1 MNEPPQILIVEG
13 DAIVGSDVGDTLSRC
28 GYGVIGLADSAERA
42 LALARARC
50 PDLVLVD
57 LRLGQGAGGIEAARL
72 LRGECGAPVVFMT
85 GFSSEESFKRARE
98 VRPAGF
104 LRKPFSAWELQ
115 AAVENAIEYER
126 LQREFEARGGKF
138 LSTLRSL
145 SEAVI
150 ASDLEGRITF
160 FNPSAE
166 ALTGYKESDAVG
178 QALSQVMDVRDD
190 KGDAALDNGDRLA
203 SGRLLSLV
211 TADGKTLKISERSV
225 PLRDGQGEVKGLVTL
240 FRQWDGSLPES
251 PSSGGGESST
261 YVPFRQLFSADT
273 AGGNP
278 AGRGAGRA
286 SREKPNHLIEGITDP
301 LLTLDEEGFVTYAN
315 PEANACLSDGE
326 GVLIGQS
333 FSRLF
338 SQAVG
343 EECRARLREV
353 AESGRR
359 QCFEVHDEQSERW
372 FELNVYPRG
381 GGWLIL
387 LRDATARQRES
398 LRQLRA
404 HRLEGLSLLARGFTH
419 DFNNLLTVLIGNL
432 SLIKDRYPDD
442 EGFQGEARAS
452 ALAADQARRLVQQ
465 LMTFTKGG
473 VPILSETKVEGV
485 LRRVLDEHRK
495 ANPAIRYRLQC
506 GDPTL
511 TVRIDP
517 EQIAL
522 LLENLVKNAE
532 EAMAGGGRL
541 DAVCELS
548 AEDRRSEQHGVGDES
563 YVVIRITDTGHGMDD
578 GVSSRVFEPYF
589 TTRREDNA
597 SGIGL
602 TVCESIAKAHRGHL
616 DLSSVPGQGTTAS
629 LYLPLE
635 LSSVPAG
642 VGEGM
647 VEEGVLAETPAPPME
662 VEPPQAGA
670 TRILILE
677 DEELIRQLI
686 VRCLRKQGYEVVESK
701 DGKETIRL
709 YSEAMEAGTSFDLV
723 LSDLTIEGGMGG
735 IETMQALRQIDPKV
749 RAVVSSGYSDAP
761 AMANPGEYGFMAVL
775 PKPYP
780 PQDLIRTVAS
790 VLATAPVAMDVGH
803 GQATS

>member
-1 MNEPPQILIVEG
+1 MNELPQILIVEG
-13 DAIVGSDVGDTLSRC
+13 DAIVGSDVGDTLARC
-28 GYGVIGLADSAERA
+28 GYEVIGLADSVERA
-42 LALARARC
+42 LSLARAHR
-50 PDLVLVD
+50 PDLLLVD

-72 LRGECGAPVVFMT
+72 LREECGAPVVFMT
-85 GFSSEESFKRARE
+85 GFSSEEVFKRARE

-126 LQREFEARGGKF
+126 LQRELEERGGKF
-138 LSTLRSL
+138 LNTLRSL

-166 ALTGYKESDAVG
+166 TLTGYKESEVVG
-178 QALSQVMDVRDD
+178 QALSQVMDVQDD
-190 KGDAALDNGDRLA
+190 EGAASLKDGEG
-203 SGRLLSLV
+203 SEPGRLLSL
-211 TADGKTLKISERSV
+211 TAADGQTLKILERSV
-225 PLRDGQGEVKGLVTL
+225 PLRDEQGEVKGLVTL
-240 FRQWDGSLPES
+240 FRRWDGHLPGRHPGDGE
-251 PSSGGGESST
+251 ESST
-261 YVPFRQLFSADT
+261 HVPLGQLFSSDH
-273 AGGNP
+273 AGGTP
-278 AGRGAGRA
+278 VGRAVVRA

-301 LLTLDEEGFVTYAN
+301 LLTLDEEGVVTYAN

-343 EECRARLREV
+343 EECGARLREV

-359 QCFEVHDEQSERW
+359 QCFEVHDEVSERW

-387 LRDATARQRES
+387 LRDATARQKES
-398 LRQLRA
+398 LRELRA

-432 SLIKDRYPDD
+432 SLIKDRYPED

-473 VPILSETKVEGV
+473 VPILTETKVAGV

-495 ANPAIRYRLQC
+495 ANPAIRYQLQC
-506 GDPTL
+506 SDPTL

-532 EAMAGGGRL
+532 EAMVGGGRL

-548 AEDRRSEQHGVGDES
+548 AEDQRPEPHEAGDES
-563 YVVIRITDTGHGMDD
+563 YMVIKISDSGHGMDD
-578 GVSSRVFEPYF
+578 RVSSRVFEPYF
-589 TTRREDNA
+589 TTRKEDNA

-616 DLSSVPGQGTTAS
+616 ELSSEPGQGTTAS

-635 LSSVPAG
+635 LSSNHPRG
-642 VGEGM
+642 GEGAT
-647 VEEGVLAETPAPPME
+647 ENEVLAAMPVTHVDVVPPR
-662 VEPPQAGA
+662 AGA
-670 TRILILE
+670 IRILILE

-686 VRCLRKQGYEVVESK
+686 VRCLRKQGYEVMESK

-709 YSEAMEAGTSFDLV
+709 YSEAMEAGTPFDLV

-735 IETMQALRQIDPKV
+735 IETMLALRQIDPRV
-749 RAVVSSGYSDAP
+749 RAIVSSGYSDAP

-780 PQDLIRTVAS
+780 PQDLIRTVAAA
-790 VLATAPVAMDVGH
+790 LATAPVATNVEQ
-803 GQATS
+803 GQVTS